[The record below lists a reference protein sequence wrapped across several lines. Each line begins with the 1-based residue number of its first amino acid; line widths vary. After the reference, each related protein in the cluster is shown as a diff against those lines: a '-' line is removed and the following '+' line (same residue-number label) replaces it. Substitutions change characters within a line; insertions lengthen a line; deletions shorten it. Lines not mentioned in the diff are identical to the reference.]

1 VATEKDVG
9 RPDSA
14 NDGALGLGLVKP
26 GWNHGGH
33 GVAGFDRIR
42 MAINVAF
49 WEIGQHILC
58 CSL

>member
-1 VATEKDVG
+1 MATEKDVG

-14 NDGALGLGLVKP
+14 NDGTLGLGEAGVES
-26 GWNHGGH
+26 WGH

-42 MAINVAF
+42 VAINVAF

>member
-1 VATEKDVG
+1 MWADRTLPTTA
-9 RPDSA
+9 RW
-14 NDGALGLGLVKP
+14 GLVKP

-42 MAINVAF
+42 VAINVAF